1 MLILDLRSYFRAQKT
16 SHNRKFAS
24 EAIFILQQR
33 YLKYNFTILICC
45 HLVIFPDLS
54 YIFKIMFTVPLK
66 AWEKN
71 AVFDLSLSFFRPPSF
86 FFSLFSFLLYS
97 SFITLDMVLHSN
109 NDELCDSGP
118 VRFSSDFYSSLSFSL
133 MKQEHSSLTSEKSSE
148 N

>member
-66 AWEKN
+66 A
-71 AVFDLSLSFFRPPSF
+71 
-86 FFSLFSFLLYS
+86 
-97 SFITLDMVLHSN
+97 
-109 NDELCDSGP
+109 
-118 VRFSSDFYSSLSFSL
+118 
-133 MKQEHSSLTSEKSSE
+133 
-148 N
+148 